1 MSNNMLNLLSK
12 FTNIANQGWVK
23 GINNNKNSV
32 GLTFEHLL
40 EKKVDSD
47 FFPDY
52 RDIEIKC
59 SQRYSYFPIHLFDK
73 AFDGPYLFETNEIL
87 EKYGARYNFIFDKK
101 HLKVE
106 FKVDEDV
113 LVHDKYLFRLN
124 VSDSDKRI
132 YFDIYNKDKELLDRP
147 YIDFDTIKN
156 HLLIKLSNLA
166 FIYAS
171 KKEIG
176 YSKYFRYYSIS
187 FFKLKGF
194 ETFIDLIKKGI
205 VTLDLE
211 CRVSLSKNFGKQKNK
226 GIEFRLPKD
235 KIEMLFIR
243 ILDYDADKK
252 EIKYYEN

>member
-12 FTNIANQGWVK
+12 FTNIVNQGWVK
-23 GINNNKNSV
+23 GTNNNKNSV
-32 GLTFEHLL
+32 GLTFEYLL
-40 EKKVDSD
+40 GKEVDSD

-73 AFDGPYLFETNEIL
+73 AFDGPYLFETNVIL
-87 EKYGARYNFIFDKK
+87 EKYGTKYNFIFDKK
-101 HLKVE
+101 YLKVK

-113 LVHDKYLFRLN
+113 LVNDKYLFRLN
-124 VSDSDKRI
+124 VLDSDERI

-147 YIDFDTIKN
+147 FINFYTIKN

-171 KKEIG
+171 KKEIA

-187 FFKLKGF
+187 FFKLKRF
-194 ETFIDLIKKGI
+194 ETN
-205 VTLDLE
+205 
-211 CRVSLSKNFGKQKNK
+211 VSA
-226 GIEFRLPKD
+226 IP
-235 KIEMLFIR
+235 
-243 ILDYDADKK
+243 
-252 EIKYYEN
+252 